1 MIEINYHIL
10 LILIHYLIL
19 SSFNISCKIEE
30 EKNPTNLISGVNVNK
45 TMLEKEEHYFIIN
58 EAPDPQ
64 IGIRINVIFTEG
76 KGELYVN
83 KDNKNNNNFP
93 TVNKYDYYATYNY
106 SLYGFV
112 LIIPFSDFE
121 GCNSNKLF
129 LTVFGKSASYH
140 TKKISYRISF
150 TNKIFEISINKMFKN
165 NIFKGDTQYF
175 KFNIKEN
182 TKRIYISMSNK
193 EGNADLYLNYGSN
206 FPSTQDYNFRSS
218 GSKNEFIDITT
229 ESEYFLK
236 QGLIEISGEYS
247 LMLHAH
253 SDTFYILY
261 ISDFDSYKINTINEH
276 YPSSCSCNNKN
287 DICYFKYENINYESA
302 STPAEKEIIFFVEY
316 TYGSGDLYA
325 NLYKDGNYYNI
336 LNNLP
341 NSNRTNFFNSSKR
354 ENYLRIKLSKNI
366 KEISNFYTINSVL
379 MFGVQCKEKSL
390 FDVNL
395 INLRNS
401 DEIPDFMNLIEK
413 RDNLFYL
420 KKGSE
425 KIFQFYNNNNQN
437 LNANIRA
444 YSGFFNILIYNN
456 YSEFDYENEKINEK
470 FILIEDFNVNE
481 NEENIFS
488 KSINKENSFERFVY
502 FKVKTFEDSLFF
514 INLCF
519 ENDWIEVPIG
529 KTSIQKL
536 NKNNFYGFIDLLEE
550 FNEVILDFNIK
561 NNDNDKRKKTINVYT
576 KLNILNK
583 KDIIDN
589 NNNINEIYNIPSK
602 GNFDNSGTS
611 DEILNSVSLKI
622 ENVPIEIRK
631 NKENIIRL
639 LFIVEY
645 KKNNYFDPI
654 SNNDLFITIST
665 NVNHYKR
672 LKADQNKYYFSTVS
686 ISNNDKTV
694 FNILKKNKNDD
705 LIIMEISSCNGEF
718 DFLITD
724 KLSFNENITIDN
736 NNITIKHFDSNGKK
750 IIAIFNVENKDYY
763 VNIWGINNNN
773 NNNETSFLFFYYST
787 NLSNFDNNHNN
798 IFFNNILSYKI
809 NKNKVII
816 TIPELISNENFS
828 ENYNNNYSLVY
839 STNENDYN
847 FMESICFLS
856 QKLNDN
862 NNNNKIKIKFY
873 NNNNI
878 IISNLN
884 YNKKYY
890 FNVLIKNTKTGI
902 FNTFQPIQIITEK
915 YKKPQMLILFILILI
930 IFICL
935 ILICRY
941 YKKYKN
947 TKKMIRFETE
957 DMRNMFPI
965 VNENNNKKYKQKF
978 KENYTNLT
986 EENY

>member
-1 MIEINYHIL
+1 MIKFFHL
-10 LILIHYLIL
+10 FLIYFSLK
-19 SSFNISCKIEE
+19 ISCKIEE
-30 EKNPTNLISGVNVNK
+30 EKNPIILIAGVNVNK
-45 TMLEKEEHYFIIN
+45 TMSEKEEHYFIIN
-58 EAPDPQ
+58 APPDPQ

-83 KDNKNNNNFP
+83 KDNKNISNNFP
-93 TVNKYDYYATYNY
+93 TIEKYDYYATYNF

-112 LIIPFSDFE
+112 LNIPFSDFE
-121 GCNSNKLF
+121 NCNSNKLF
-129 LTVFGKSASYH
+129 LTVFGKSASYR
-140 TKKISYRISF
+140 TKNLNYRISF
-150 TNKIFEISINKMFKN
+150 TNEIYNIEINKMFKN

-193 EGNADLYLNYGSN
+193 EGNADLYLNYGSK
-206 FPSTQDYNFRSS
+206 FPSIEECNFRSF
-218 GSKNEFIDITT
+218 GNTNEFLDITT
-229 ESEYFLK
+229 ENEFFLK

-247 LMLHAH
+247 LMIHAH

-261 ISDFDSYKINTINEH
+261 ISDFDNYKINTINEH

-287 DICYFKYENINYESA
+287 EICYFKYENINYQSA
-302 STPAEKEIIFFVEY
+302 TIPAEKEIIFFVEF
-316 TYGSGDLYA
+316 TYGSADLYA
-325 NLYKDGNYYNI
+325 NLYLDGNYYNI

-341 NSNRTNFFNSSKR
+341 NKNKSLFNSTKR
-354 ENYLRIKLSKNI
+354 ENYLRIKLSKNFE
-366 KEISNFYTINSVL
+366 EISNIYSINSVL

-395 INLRNS
+395 INLKNS
-401 DEIPDFMNLIEK
+401 DEIPDLMNLILN

-425 KIFQFYNNNNQN
+425 KIFQFYNNNNQS

-444 YSGFFNILIYNN
+444 YSGFFNIFIYNN
-456 YSEFDYENEKINEK
+456 YTEFDLDNEKINEK
-470 FILIEDFNVNE
+470 IIVIEDFDVNE

-488 KSINKENSFERFVY
+488 KSINKENTFERFVY
-502 FKVKTFEDSLFF
+502 FKVKTFENSLFF
-514 INLCF
+514 INLCY
-519 ENDWIEVPIG
+519 ENDWIKIPIG
-529 KTSIQKL
+529 KTNIQKL
-536 NKNNFYGFIDLLEE
+536 TNNNFYGYIDLLEE
-550 FNEVILDFNIK
+550 FNEVILDFHLKK
-561 NNDNDKRKKTINVYT
+561 NEDDKRKKIFNVYA
-576 KLNILNK
+576 KLNILNNS
-583 KDIIDN
+583 DI
-589 NNNINEIYNIPSK
+589 NNINNLNEIYSIPSK
-602 GNFDNSGTS
+602 GNYDISGTS
-611 DEILNSVSLKI
+611 EEILNSVSLKI

-631 NKENIIRL
+631 NKEKIIRL
-639 LFIVEY
+639 LFTVEL
-645 KKNNYFDPI
+645 KKNSYYQPI
-654 SNNDLFITIST
+654 SNNDLYITIST

-672 LKADQNKYYFSTVS
+672 LKAEQNKYYYSTVS
-686 ISNNDKTV
+686 IYNKDKTV

-718 DFLITD
+718 DYLITD
-724 KLSFNENITIDN
+724 KLSFNENVTID

-750 IIAIFNVENKDYY
+750 IIAIFNVENKDYF
-763 VNIWGINNNN
+763 VNVWGINNNNN
-773 NNNETSFLFFYYST
+773 NNNETSFMFFYYST
-787 NLSNFDNNHNN
+787 NLSDYDNNNNN

-809 NKNKVII
+809 NKNKVTIKIPDLI
-816 TIPELISNENFS
+816 TKN
-828 ENYNNNYSLVY
+828 ENYNNNFSLVY

-856 QKLNDN
+856 QKLNNN
-862 NNNNKIKIKFY
+862 NNNNKIKIKFDND
-873 NNNNI
+873 NNEI
-878 IISNLN
+878 IVDNLN

-890 FNVLIKNTKTGI
+890 FNVLIENKKTGI
-902 FNTFQPIQIITEK
+902 FNTFQPIQIITQK
-915 YKKPQMLILFILILI
+915 YKKTQMLILFILMLI
-930 IFICL
+930 
-935 ILICRY
+935 ILICLLLIFRY

-965 VNENNNKKYKQKF
+965 ENINNDKKYKQKI

>member
-1 MIEINYHIL
+1 MIKFFHL
-10 LILIHYLIL
+10 FLIYF
-19 SSFNISCKIEE
+19 SFKISCKIEE
-30 EKNPTNLISGVNVNK
+30 EKNPIILIPGVNVNK
-45 TMLEKEEHYFIIN
+45 TMSEKEEHYFIIN
-58 EAPDPQ
+58 DPPDPQ

-83 KDNKNNNNFP
+83 KDNKNISNNFP
-93 TVNKYDYYATYNY
+93 TIEKYDYYATYNF

-112 LIIPFSDFE
+112 LNIPFSDFE
-121 GCNSNKLF
+121 NCNSNKLF
-129 LTVFGKSASYH
+129 LTVFGKSASYR
-140 TKKISYRISF
+140 TKNLNYRISF
-150 TNKIFEISINKMFKN
+150 TNEIYNIEINKMFKN

-206 FPSTQDYNFRSS
+206 FPSIEECNFRSF
-218 GSKNEFIDITT
+218 GNTNEFLDITT
-229 ESEYFLK
+229 EDEFFLK

-247 LMLHAH
+247 LMIHAH

-261 ISDFDSYKINTINEH
+261 ISDFDNYKINTINEH

-287 DICYFKYENINYESA
+287 EICYFKYENINYESA
-302 STPAEKEIIFFVEY
+302 LIPAEKEIIFFVEY
-316 TYGSGDLYA
+316 TYGSADLYA
-325 NLYKDGNYYNI
+325 NLYKYGNYYNI

-341 NSNRTNFFNSSKR
+341 NNNKSLFNSTKR
-354 ENYLRIKLSKNI
+354 ENYLRIKLSKNFE
-366 KEISNFYTINSVL
+366 EISNIYSINSVL

-395 INLRNS
+395 INLKNS
-401 DEIPDFMNLIEK
+401 DEIPDLMNLILN

-425 KIFQFYNNNNQN
+425 KIFQFYNNYNQS

-444 YSGFFNILIYNN
+444 YSGFFNIFIYNN
-456 YSEFDYENEKINEK
+456 YSEFDLDNEKINEK
-470 FILIEDFNVNE
+470 IIEIENFDVNE
-481 NEENIFS
+481 NGENIFS
-488 KSINKENSFERFVY
+488 KSINKENTFERFVY
-502 FKVKTFEDSLFF
+502 FKVKTFENSLFF
-514 INLCF
+514 INLCY
-519 ENDWIEVPIG
+519 ENDWIKIPIG

-536 NKNNFYGFIDLLEE
+536 TNKNFYGFIDLLEE
-550 FNEVILDFNIK
+550 FNEVILDFHLK
-561 NNDNDKRKKTINVYT
+561 NNDNDKRKKIFNVYT

-583 KDIIDN
+583 SDI
-589 NNNINEIYNIPSK
+589 NNINNLNEIYSIPSK

-611 DEILNSVSLKI
+611 EEILNSVSLKI

-631 NKENIIRL
+631 NKEKIIRL
-639 LFIVEY
+639 LFTVEL
-645 KKNNYFDPI
+645 KKNNYYQPI

-672 LKADQNKYYFSTVS
+672 LKAEQNKYYFSTVS
-686 ISNNDKTV
+686 IFNKDKTV

-718 DFLITD
+718 DYSITD
-724 KLSFNENITIDN
+724 KLSFNENVTVD

-750 IIAIFNVENKDYY
+750 IIAIFNVENKDYF
-763 VNIWGINNNN
+763 VNVWGINNNN

-787 NLSNFDNNHNN
+787 NLSNYDNNNNN

-809 NKNKVII
+809 NENKVII
-816 TIPELISNENFS
+816 KIPDLISKN

-856 QKLNDN
+856 QKLNN
-862 NNNNKIKIKFY
+862 NNNNNKNKIKIKFDND
-873 NNNNI
+873 NNKI
-878 IISNLN
+878 TVSNLN

-890 FNVLIKNTKTGI
+890 FNVLIENTKTGI
-902 FNTFQPIQIITEK
+902 FNTFQPIQIITQK
-915 YKKPQMLILFILILI
+915 YKKTKMLILFILILI
-930 IFICL
+930 IIICL
-935 ILICRY
+935 LLIFRY
-941 YKKYKN
+941 YKKYKT

-965 VNENNNKKYKQKF
+965 ENVNNDKKYKQKI

>member
-1 MIEINYHIL
+1 MIKFFHL
-10 LILIHYLIL
+10 FLIYF
-19 SSFNISCKIEE
+19 SFKISCKIEE
-30 EKNPTNLISGVNVNK
+30 EKNPIILIPGVNVNK
-45 TMLEKEEHYFIIN
+45 TMSEKEEHYYIIN
-58 EAPDPQ
+58 DPPDPQ

-83 KDNKNNNNFP
+83 KDNKNISNNFP
-93 TVNKYDYYATYNY
+93 TIEKYDYYATYNF

-112 LIIPFSDFE
+112 LNIPFSDFE
-121 GCNSNKLF
+121 NCNSNKLF
-129 LTVFGKSASYH
+129 LTVFGKSASYR
-140 TKKISYRISF
+140 TKNLNYRISF
-150 TNKIFEISINKMFKN
+150 TNEIYNIEINKMFKN

-206 FPSTQDYNFRSS
+206 FPSIEECNFRSF
-218 GSKNEFIDITT
+218 GNTNEFLDITT
-229 ESEYFLK
+229 EDEFFLK

-247 LMLHAH
+247 LMIHAH

-261 ISDFDSYKINTINEH
+261 ISDFDNYKINTINEH

-287 DICYFKYENINYESA
+287 EICYFKYENINYESA
-302 STPAEKEIIFFVEY
+302 SIPAEKEIIFFVEY
-316 TYGSGDLYA
+316 TYGSADLYA

-341 NSNRTNFFNSSKR
+341 NNNKSLFNSTKR
-354 ENYLRIKLSKNI
+354 ENYLRIKLSKNFE
-366 KEISNFYTINSVL
+366 EISNIYSINSVL

-395 INLRNS
+395 INLKNS
-401 DEIPDFMNLIEK
+401 DEIPDLMNLILN

-425 KIFQFYNNNNQN
+425 KIFQFYNNYNQS

-444 YSGFFNILIYNN
+444 YSGFFNIFIYNN
-456 YSEFDYENEKINEK
+456 YSEFDLDNEKINEK
-470 FILIEDFNVNE
+470 IIEIENFDVNE
-481 NEENIFS
+481 NGENIFS
-488 KSINKENSFERFVY
+488 KSINKENTFERFVY
-502 FKVKTFEDSLFF
+502 FKVKTFENSLFF
-514 INLCF
+514 INLCY
-519 ENDWIEVPIG
+519 ENDWIKIPIG

-536 NKNNFYGFIDLLEE
+536 TNKNFYGFIDLLEE
-550 FNEVILDFNIK
+550 FNEVILDFHLK
-561 NNDNDKRKKTINVYT
+561 NNDNDKRKKIFNVYT

-583 KDIIDN
+583 SDI
-589 NNNINEIYNIPSK
+589 NNINNLNEIYSIPSK

-611 DEILNSVSLKI
+611 EEILNSVSLKI

-631 NKENIIRL
+631 NKEKIIRL
-639 LFIVEY
+639 LFTVEL
-645 KKNNYFDPI
+645 KKNNYYQPI

-672 LKADQNKYYFSTVS
+672 LKAEQNKYYFSTVS
-686 ISNNDKTV
+686 IFNKDKTV

-718 DFLITD
+718 DYSITD
-724 KLSFNENITIDN
+724 KLSFNENVTVD

-750 IIAIFNVENKDYY
+750 IIAIFNVENKDYF
-763 VNIWGINNNN
+763 VNVWGINNNNN

-787 NLSNFDNNHNN
+787 NLSNYDNNNNN

-809 NKNKVII
+809 NENKVII
-816 TIPELISNENFS
+816 KIPDLISKN
-828 ENYNNNYSLVY
+828 ENYNNNFSLVY

-856 QKLNDN
+856 QKLNNN
-862 NNNNKIKIKFY
+862 NNNNKIKIKFDND
-873 NNNNI
+873 NNKI
-878 IISNLN
+878 TVSNLN

-890 FNVLIKNTKTGI
+890 FNVLIENTKTGI
-902 FNTFQPIQIITEK
+902 FNTFQPIQIITQK
-915 YKKPQMLILFILILI
+915 YKKTKILILFILILI
-930 IFICL
+930 IIICL
-935 ILICRY
+935 LLIFRY
-941 YKKYKN
+941 YKKYKT

-965 VNENNNKKYKQKF
+965 ENVNNDKKYKQKI

>member
-1 MIEINYHIL
+1 MIKFFFFF
-10 LILIHYLIL
+10 LIYF
-19 SSFNISCKIEE
+19 SFKISCKIEE
-30 EKNPTNLISGVNVNK
+30 EKNPIILIPGVNVNK
-45 TMLEKEEHYFIIN
+45 TMSEKEEHYYIIN
-58 EAPDPQ
+58 DPPDPQ

-83 KDNKNNNNFP
+83 KDNKNISNNFP
-93 TVNKYDYYATYNY
+93 TIEKYDYYATYNF

-112 LIIPFSDFE
+112 LNIPFSDFE
-121 GCNSNKLF
+121 NCNSNKLF
-129 LTVFGKSASYH
+129 LTVFGKSASYR
-140 TKKISYRISF
+140 TKNLNYRISF
-150 TNKIFEISINKMFKN
+150 TNEIYNIEINKMFKN

-193 EGNADLYLNYGSN
+193 EGNADLYLNYGSK
-206 FPSTQDYNFRSS
+206 FPSIEECNFRSF
-218 GSKNEFIDITT
+218 GNTNEFLDITT
-229 ESEYFLK
+229 EDEFFLK

-247 LMLHAH
+247 LMIHAH

-261 ISDFDSYKINTINEH
+261 ISDFDNYKINTINEH

-287 DICYFKYENINYESA
+287 EICYFKYENINYESA
-302 STPAEKEIIFFVEY
+302 SVPAEKEIIFFVEY
-316 TYGSGDLYA
+316 TYGSANLYA

-341 NSNRTNFFNSSKR
+341 NKNRSLFNSTKR
-354 ENYLRIKLSKNI
+354 ENYLRIKLSKNFE
-366 KEISNFYTINSVL
+366 EISNIYSINSVL

-395 INLRNS
+395 INLKNS
-401 DEIPDFMNLIEK
+401 DEIPDLMNLILN

-425 KIFQFYNNNNQN
+425 KIFQYYNNYNQS

-444 YSGFFNILIYNN
+444 YSGFFNIFIYNN
-456 YSEFDYENEKINEK
+456 YSEFDLDNEKINEK
-470 FILIEDFNVNE
+470 IIEIENFDVNE
-481 NEENIFS
+481 NGENIFS
-488 KSINKENSFERFVY
+488 KSINKENTFERFVY
-502 FKVKTFEDSLFF
+502 FKVKTFENSLFF
-514 INLCF
+514 INLCY
-519 ENDWIEVPIG
+519 ENDWIKIPIG

-536 NKNNFYGFIDLLEE
+536 TNKNFYGFIDLLEE
-550 FNEVILDFNIK
+550 FNEVILDFHLK
-561 NNDNDKRKKTINVYT
+561 NNENDKRKKIFNVYT

-583 KDIIDN
+583 SDI
-589 NNNINEIYNIPSK
+589 NNINNLNEIYLIPSK

-611 DEILNSVSLKI
+611 EEILNSVSLKI

-631 NKENIIRL
+631 NKEKIIRL
-639 LFIVEY
+639 LFTVEL
-645 KKNNYFDPI
+645 KKNNYYQPI

-672 LKADQNKYYFSTVS
+672 LKAEQNKYYFSTVS
-686 ISNNDKTV
+686 IFNKDKTV

-718 DFLITD
+718 DYSITD
-724 KLSFNENITIDN
+724 KLSFNENVTVD

-750 IIAIFNVENKDYY
+750 IIAIFNVENKDYF
-763 VNIWGINNNN
+763 VNVWGINNNN

-787 NLSNFDNNHNN
+787 NLSNYDNSNN

-809 NKNKVII
+809 NENKVII
-816 TIPELISNENFS
+816 KIPDLISKN

-856 QKLNDN
+856 QKLNN
-862 NNNNKIKIKFY
+862 NNNNNKNKIKIKFDND
-873 NNNNI
+873 NNKI
-878 IISNLN
+878 TVSNLN

-890 FNVLIKNTKTGI
+890 FNVLIENTKTGI
-902 FNTFQPIQIITEK
+902 FNTFQPIQIITQK
-915 YKKPQMLILFILILI
+915 YKKTKMLILFILILI
-930 IFICL
+930 IIICL
-935 ILICRY
+935 LLIFRY
-941 YKKYKN
+941 YKKYKT

-965 VNENNNKKYKQKF
+965 ENVNNDKKYKQKI

>member
-1 MIEINYHIL
+1 MIKFFHL
-10 LILIHYLIL
+10 FLIYF
-19 SSFNISCKIEE
+19 SFKISCKIEE
-30 EKNPTNLISGVNVNK
+30 EKNPIILIPGVNVNK
-45 TMLEKEEHYFIIN
+45 TMSEKEEHYFIIN
-58 EAPDPQ
+58 DPPDPQ

-83 KDNKNNNNFP
+83 KDNKNISNNFP
-93 TVNKYDYYATYNY
+93 TIEKYDYYATYNF

-112 LIIPFSDFE
+112 LNIPFSDFE
-121 GCNSNKLF
+121 NCNSNKLF
-129 LTVFGKSASYH
+129 LTVFGKSASYR
-140 TKKISYRISF
+140 TKNLNYRISF
-150 TNKIFEISINKMFKN
+150 TNEIYNIEINKMFKN

-206 FPSTQDYNFRSS
+206 FPSIEECNFRSF
-218 GSKNEFIDITT
+218 GNTNEFLDITT
-229 ESEYFLK
+229 EDEFFLK

-247 LMLHAH
+247 LMIHAH

-261 ISDFDSYKINTINEH
+261 ISDFDNYKINTINEH

-287 DICYFKYENINYESA
+287 EICYFKYENINYESA
-302 STPAEKEIIFFVEY
+302 SIPAEKEIIFFVEY
-316 TYGSGDLYA
+316 TYGSADLYA

-341 NSNRTNFFNSSKR
+341 NNNKSLFNSTKR
-354 ENYLRIKLSKNI
+354 ENYLRIKLSKNFE
-366 KEISNFYTINSVL
+366 EISNIYSINSVL

-395 INLRNS
+395 INLKNS
-401 DEIPDFMNLIEK
+401 DEIPDLMNLILN

-425 KIFQFYNNNNQN
+425 KIFQFYNNYNQS

-444 YSGFFNILIYNN
+444 YSGFFNIFIYNN
-456 YSEFDYENEKINEK
+456 YSEFDLDNEKINEK
-470 FILIEDFNVNE
+470 IIEIENFDVNE
-481 NEENIFS
+481 NGENIFS
-488 KSINKENSFERFVY
+488 KSINKENTFERFVY
-502 FKVKTFEDSLFF
+502 FKVKTFENSLFF
-514 INLCF
+514 INLCY
-519 ENDWIEVPIG
+519 ENDWIKIPIG

-536 NKNNFYGFIDLLEE
+536 TNKNFYGFIDLLEE
-550 FNEVILDFNIK
+550 FNEVILDFHLK
-561 NNDNDKRKKTINVYT
+561 NNDNDKRKKIFNVYT

-583 KDIIDN
+583 SDI
-589 NNNINEIYNIPSK
+589 NNINNLNEIYSIPSK

-611 DEILNSVSLKI
+611 EEILNSVSLKI

-631 NKENIIRL
+631 NKEKIIRL
-639 LFIVEY
+639 LFTVEL
-645 KKNNYFDPI
+645 KKNNYYQPI

-672 LKADQNKYYFSTVS
+672 LKAEQNKYYFSTVS
-686 ISNNDKTV
+686 IFNKDKTV

-718 DFLITD
+718 DYSITD
-724 KLSFNENITIDN
+724 KLSFNENVTID
-736 NNITIKHFDSNGKK
+736 NNITIKHFDSKGKK
-750 IIAIFNVENKDYY
+750 IIAIFNVENKDYF
-763 VNIWGINNNN
+763 VNVWGINNNNN

-787 NLSNFDNNHNN
+787 NLSNYDNNNNN

-809 NKNKVII
+809 NENKVII
-816 TIPELISNENFS
+816 KIPDLISKN
-828 ENYNNNYSLVY
+828 ENYNNNFSLVY

-856 QKLNDN
+856 QKLNNN
-862 NNNNKIKIKFY
+862 NNNNKIKIKFDND
-873 NNNNI
+873 NNKI
-878 IISNLN
+878 TVSNLN

-890 FNVLIKNTKTGI
+890 FNVLIENKKTGI
-902 FNTFQPIQIITEK
+902 FNTFQPIQIITQK
-915 YKKPQMLILFILILI
+915 YKKTKMLILFVLILI
-930 IFICL
+930 IIICL
-935 ILICRY
+935 LLIFRY
-941 YKKYKN
+941 YKKYKT

-965 VNENNNKKYKQKF
+965 ENVNNDKKYKQKI